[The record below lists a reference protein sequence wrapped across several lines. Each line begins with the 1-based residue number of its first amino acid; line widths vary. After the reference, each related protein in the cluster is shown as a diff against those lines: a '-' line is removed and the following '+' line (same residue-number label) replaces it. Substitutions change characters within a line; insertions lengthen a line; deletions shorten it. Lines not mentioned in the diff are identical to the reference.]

1 MVSNTYSV
9 LNAFTGAADAVIDN
23 HILTITGAP
32 PMDFR
37 KIEYYKEVAV
47 VAGTPGV
54 YTVAL
59 PATATTGSTYIL
71 AISQFVKAL
80 GKVVSVTIQY
90 TAPSAVADT
99 VIVTAWKQQLTAL
112 SSAGFSFTVS
122 GTTTLILTATAPN
135 NWINVTS
142 VGTGT
147 GVTVTASTPPVSRV
161 GNGADLLLTPV
172 GDLYGTTNFV
182 STNSYKAFEFTYG
195 SVQEKST
202 AGENALQVSKH
213 IVFANTGGANY
224 AAFNTALTGIAAANA
239 PATGATT
246 EYISV
251 G

>member
-9 LNAFTGAADAVIDN
+9 LNAFTGAADAALAD

-32 PMDFR
+32 AMDFR
-37 KIEYYKEVAV
+37 KIELYKAIPA

-54 YTVAL
+54 YTVAV

-90 TAPSAVADT
+90 TAPSAVANT
-99 VIVTAWKQQLTAL
+99 VIVTAWQQQLTAL

-122 GTTTLILTATAPN
+122 GATTLILTATAPN

-147 GVTVTASTPPVSRV
+147 GVTITPSPTPVSRV

-172 GDLYGTTNFV
+172 GELLGTTNFV
-182 STNSYKAFEFTYG
+182 STNTYKAYEFTYG

-213 IVFANTGGANY
+213 IVFANTGDANY
-224 AAFNTALTGIAAANA
+224 AAFNTQLTTLVQAIATSTQPVEGVALG
-239 PATGATT
+239 
-246 EYISV
+246 
-251 G
+251 